1 MREAPVIT
9 KLDVIH
15 FEHTI
20 RDVGRDYNTFNMVYE
35 AGGRSIQPGAIL
47 RVHTDKGIIGEYPGV
62 IGPALAEIK
71 AIASYLIGKE
81 ALAREPIYN
90 DLKRGSRH
98 WAMLGMGVVDIC
110 LWDIAGKFYDEPL
123 YRLLGGEK
131 RPLKAYAS
139 TLHGDENGGLT
150 TPQDF
155 EDFASQC
162 LEMGYKAFKVHGWGL
177 ARDNIDR
184 EVANVLNLGEKF
196 AGKLDLLI
204 DPACEIRNFGDALKL
219 GRACDEANFFWWE
232 DPFQD
237 NGVSQFAHR
246 KLRQMVKTPILQTEH
261 IRLLEQHVDFIVAD
275 ATDYVRCGAHED
287 GGITGAMKIAH
298 ATEGFGLDVELHGPG
313 PVHRH
318 IMSAIRNTNFFELG
332 LVHPNVKSTK
342 APVYI
347 NYNDDLDG
355 IDSDGNVYAP
365 DGPGIGVDL
374 DWDWINAHKIG
385 EEIIAGQSTI

>member
-9 KLDVIH
+9 KLEAIH
-15 FEHTI
+15 FEH
-20 RDVGRDYNTFNMVYE
+20 VLENVAKDYNTFNTVYE
-35 AGGRSIQPGAIL
+35 PGGRLVQTNTIL
-47 RVHTDKGIIGEYPGV
+47 RIHTDKGIVGEYPGV
-62 IGPALAEIK
+62 IGPAMAELK
-71 AIASYLIGKE
+71 AIGNYLVGKNS
-81 ALAREPIYN
+81 LARERIYN

-123 YRLLGGEK
+123 YRLLGGER

-155 EDFASQC
+155 EDFANQC

-177 ARDNIDR
+177 ARDNIQR
-184 EVANVLNLGEKF
+184 EIDNVLNLGEKF

-204 DPACEIRNFGDALKL
+204 DPACEIKNFGDALKL
-219 GRACDEANFFWWE
+219 GQACDEANFFWLE

-246 KLRQMVKTPILQTEH
+246 KLRQMLKTPILQTEH

-287 GGITGAMKIAH
+287 GGVTGAMKIAH

-332 LVHPNVKSTK
+332 LVHPNVSSTK
-342 APVYI
+342 PPVYL
-347 NYNDDLDG
+347 NYNDNLDG
-355 IDSDGNVYAP
+355 IDADGNVFAP
-365 DGPGIGVDL
+365 EGPGIGLEL
-374 DWDWINAHKIG
+374 DWDWINAHKLG
-385 EEIIAGQSTI
+385 EEVIAE

>member
-1 MREAPVIT
+1 MKEAPVIT

-35 AGGRSIQPGAIL
+35 AGGLAIQSGAIL

-71 AIASYLIGKE
+71 AIASYLIGKD

-90 DLKRGSRH
+90 DLKRASRH

-177 ARDNIDR
+177 ARANIDR

-219 GRACDEANFFWWE
+219 GKACDEANFFWWE

-246 KLRQMVKTPILQTEH
+246 KLRQMVKTPLLQTEH

-318 IMSAIRNTNFFELG
+318 VMSAIRNTNFFELG

-355 IDSDGNVYAP
+355 IDNDGNVYAP

-385 EEIIAGQSTI
+385 EEIIAE

>member
-9 KLDVIH
+9 KVEAIH
-15 FEHTI
+15 FEHVLEN
-20 RDVGRDYNTFNMVYE
+20 VGKDYNTFNMVYE
-35 AGGRSIQPGAIL
+35 PGGRLVQTNTIL
-47 RVHTDKGIIGEYPGV
+47 RIHTDKGIVGEYPGV
-62 IGPALAEIK
+62 IGPAMAELKVIG
-71 AIASYLIGKE
+71 SYLIGKNS
-81 ALAREPIYN
+81 LAREPIYN

-123 YRLLGGEK
+123 YRLLGGER

-155 EDFASQC
+155 EDFANQC

-177 ARDNIDR
+177 ARDNIQR
-184 EVANVLNLGEKF
+184 EIDNVLNLGEKF

-204 DPACEIRNFGDALKL
+204 DPACEIKNFGDALKL
-219 GRACDEANFFWWE
+219 GQACDEANFFWLE

-246 KLRQMVKTPILQTEH
+246 KLRQMLKTPILQTEH

-287 GGITGAMKIAH
+287 GGVTGAMKIAH

-332 LVHPNVKSTK
+332 LVHPNVSSTK
-342 APVYI
+342 PPVYL
-347 NYNDDLDG
+347 NYNDNLDG
-355 IDSDGNVYAP
+355 IDADGNVFAP
-365 DGPGIGVDL
+365 EGAGIGLEL
-374 DWDWINAHKIG
+374 DWDWINAHKVG
-385 EEIIAGQSTI
+385 EEVIAE

>member
-9 KLDVIH
+9 KVEAIR
-15 FEHTI
+15 FEHVLEN
-20 RDVGRDYNTFNMVYE
+20 VGKDYNTFNTVYE
-35 AGGRSIQPGAIL
+35 PGGELVQTNTIL
-47 RVHTDKGIIGEYPGV
+47 RIHTDKGIVGEYPGV
-62 IGPALAEIK
+62 IGPAMAELK
-71 AIASYLIGKE
+71 AIGSYLIGKN
-81 ALAREPIYN
+81 ALARELIYN

-123 YRLLGGEK
+123 YRLLGGER

-155 EDFASQC
+155 EDFANQC

-177 ARDNIDR
+177 ARDNIQR
-184 EVANVLNLGEKF
+184 EIANVLNLGEKF

-204 DPACEIRNFGDALKL
+204 DPACEIKNFGDALKL
-219 GRACDEANFFWWE
+219 GQACDEANFFWLE

-246 KLRQMVKTPILQTEH
+246 KLRQMLKTPILQTEH

-332 LVHPNVKSTK
+332 LVHPNVPSTK
-342 APVYI
+342 PPVYL
-347 NYNDDLDG
+347 NYNDNLDG
-355 IDSDGNVYAP
+355 IDANGNVFAP
-365 DGPGIGVDL
+365 EGPGIGVEL
-374 DWDWINAHKIG
+374 DWDWINTHKLG
-385 EEIIAGQSTI
+385 EEIIAE

>member
-9 KLDVIH
+9 KVEAIH
-15 FEHTI
+15 FEHVLEN
-20 RDVGRDYNTFNMVYE
+20 VGKDYNTFNMVYE
-35 AGGRSIQPGAIL
+35 PGGRLVQTNTIL
-47 RVHTDKGIIGEYPGV
+47 RIHTDKGIVGEYPGV
-62 IGPALAEIK
+62 IGTAMAELK
-71 AIASYLIGKE
+71 AIGNYLVGKNS
-81 ALAREPIYN
+81 LARERIYN

-123 YRLLGGEK
+123 YRLLGGER

-155 EDFASQC
+155 EDFANQC

-177 ARDNIDR
+177 ARDNIQR
-184 EVANVLNLGEKF
+184 EIDNVLNLGEKF

-204 DPACEIRNFGDALKL
+204 DPACEIKNFGDALKL
-219 GRACDEANFFWWE
+219 GQACDEANFFWLE

-246 KLRQMVKTPILQTEH
+246 KLRQMLKTPILQTEH

-287 GGITGAMKIAH
+287 GGVTGAMKIAH

-332 LVHPNVKSTK
+332 LVHPNVSSTK
-342 APVYI
+342 PPVYL
-347 NYNDDLDG
+347 NYNDNLDG
-355 IDSDGNVYAP
+355 IDADGNVFAP
-365 DGPGIGVDL
+365 EGPGIGLEL
-374 DWDWINAHKIG
+374 DWDWINAHKLG
-385 EEIIAGQSTI
+385 EEVIAE

>member
-1 MREAPVIT
+1 MKEAPVIT

-15 FEHTI
+15 FEHII

-35 AGGRSIQPGAIL
+35 PGGRAIQSGAIL
-47 RVHTDKGIIGEYPGV
+47 RVHTDNGIIGEYPGV

-71 AIASYLIGKE
+71 AISSYLIGKD

-90 DLKRGSRH
+90 DLKRASRH

-177 ARDNIDR
+177 ARANIDR

-219 GRACDEANFFWWE
+219 GKACDEANFFWWE

-246 KLRQMVKTPILQTEH
+246 KLRQMVKTPLLQTEH

-355 IDSDGNVYAP
+355 IDNDGNVYAP

-385 EEIIAGQSTI
+385 EEIIAE

>member
-1 MREAPVIT
+1 M
-9 KLDVIH
+9 
-15 FEHTI
+15 
-20 RDVGRDYNTFNMVYE
+20 
-35 AGGRSIQPGAIL
+35 
-47 RVHTDKGIIGEYPGV
+47 
-62 IGPALAEIK
+62 AEIK

-90 DLKRGSRH
+90 DLKRASRH

-177 ARDNIDR
+177 ARANIDR

-219 GRACDEANFFWWE
+219 GKACDEANFFWWE

-246 KLRQMVKTPILQTEH
+246 KLRQMVKTPLLQTEH

-318 IMSAIRNTNFFELG
+318 VMSAIRNTNFFELG
-332 LVHPNVKSTK
+332 LVHPNVESTK

-355 IDSDGNVYAP
+355 IDNDGNVYAP

-385 EEIIAGQSTI
+385 EEIIAE

>member
-1 MREAPVIT
+1 MKEAPVIT

-15 FEHTI
+15 FEHII

-35 AGGRSIQPGAIL
+35 PGGRAIQSGAIL

-71 AIASYLIGKE
+71 AIASYLIGKD

-90 DLKRGSRH
+90 DLKRASRH

-219 GRACDEANFFWWE
+219 GKACDEANFFWWE

-246 KLRQMVKTPILQTEH
+246 KLRQMVKTPLLQTEH

-318 IMSAIRNTNFFELG
+318 VMSAIRNTNFFELG

-355 IDSDGNVYAP
+355 IDKDGNVYAP

-374 DWDWINAHKIG
+374 DWDWINGHKIG
-385 EEIIAGQSTI
+385 EEVIAE